1 MASTFFGLGIAA
13 SGLNAFQAK
22 INTTGNNVSN
32 LETEGYSRQQVN
44 VSSAVS
50 LRAYT
55 PYGAI
60 STGVSTDSVS
70 RMRDQYYNVKYWEN
84 QSNYG
89 QANIKEY
96 YMKQIEDYYT
106 DSPSNPGFSTLYAKM
121 FNALDTVKGNAG
133 DDTKRK
139 QFISDAKQFCDYFNQ
154 NAQNLKTLQTDVNDQ
169 VKDTVDQIN
178 AIAKKISV
186 LNKQINLIETE
197 AGHPNANELRDQREL
212 LVDQLSELV
221 TVDTQEVKVKDTRTS
236 NLAKLDHNV
245 EEIYTGATTYTVK
258 IGGQILVDNYD
269 YNPLQVKTR
278 EKKYNQSDVD
288 GLYDVTWASNGRYN
302 GQSLNV
308 FGTNQGGK
316 LRGLLEIR
324 DGNDQENLTGIA
336 ELVKPK
342 VAGAGGVTETNAD
355 GTTTTFTEGQYV
367 YRDGALVEDPNGA
380 DSSSYIK
387 ITSPSLTDT
396 DRMNMPEEGAI
407 YVNNHRY
414 EYSSFTAQT
423 DESGKIV
430 SYTFEL
436 TKPISAKEIGHV
448 AGQKATLGQSVDF
461 KGVPYYQN
469 EMNAFLRT
477 FSRAFN
483 TIQKSG
489 QDANGDAGRSFF
501 VADNTSQ
508 SSSDP
513 EYDFTGSD
521 SVVDNDYYVY
531 ERDAQ
536 GQIVYEKNDDGSDK
550 LDVNGKRIPT
560 YKLDSSGNKI
570 LNTQRD
576 SVHANAT
583 TVDDKGNVTAYY
595 GGVITGTKDSYYKMT
610 ASSIQIADAIN
621 RSPNLFSTTIN
632 KSYNENKNLGYD
644 SYDIMQQMIDL
655 QDKTTL
661 YKDGTGDKFLQRI
674 YADVTVDTQECT
686 QFTKNYESIQKS
698 IDTQRQSV
706 SGVDKDEEAMN
717 LVKFQN
723 AYNLSCKVISTLSEM
738 YDQLILRTG
747 V

>member
-50 LRAYT
+50 LRSYT

-60 STGVSTDSVS
+60 STGVSTDSVT

-89 QANIKEY
+89 QTSIKEY

-106 DSPSNPGFSTLYAKM
+106 DNAANPGFSTIYAKM
-121 FNALDTVKGNAG
+121 FNALDSVKGNAG
-133 DDTKRK
+133 DDTKRS
-139 QFISDAKQFCDYFNQ
+139 QFISDAKQLCDYFNQ
-154 NAQNLKTLQTDVNDQ
+154 NSQNLKTLQTDANDQ
-169 VKDTVDQIN
+169 IKNAVDQIN

-221 TVDTQEVKVKDTRTS
+221 TVDTQEVKVRDTRTS
-236 NLAKLDHNV
+236 TLAKLDHNV

-269 YNPLQVKTR
+269 YNPLQVTSR
-278 EKKYNQSDVD
+278 DKKYNQSDVD

-336 ELVKPK
+336 ELIKPK
-342 VAGAGGVTETNAD
+342 VAGANGEDVVNSD
-355 GTTTTFTEGQYV
+355 GTTKHYNAGEYV
-367 YRDGALVEDPNGA
+367 YKDGAIVEDDKGNESA
-380 DSSSYIK
+380 SFIK
-387 ITSPSLTDT
+387 VSEGINITNA

-407 YVNNHRY
+407 YVNNQKY
-414 EYSSFTAQT
+414 EYSAFTAQT
-423 DESGKIV
+423 DQNGNIV

-448 AGQKATLGQSVDF
+448 AGKQATVGQTVDF

-477 FSRAFN
+477 FAKEFN
-483 TIQKSG
+483 KIQKSG

-501 VADNTSQ
+501 TATNQSQNSTST
-508 SSSDP
+508 

-521 SVVDNDYYVY
+521 SVVDNVY
-531 ERDAQ
+531 
-536 GQIVYEKNDDGSDK
+536 YEKGTTVND
-550 LDVNGKRIPT
+550 KRETI
-560 YKLDSSGNKI
+560 
-570 LNTQRD
+570 
-576 SVHANAT
+576 HAT
-583 TVDDKGNVTAYY
+583 TKTVDNNGNVTYY
-595 GGVITGTKDSYYKMT
+595 GGVITGTADSYYKLT
-610 ASSIQIADAIN
+610 ASSIKVADAIN

-632 KSYNENKNLGYD
+632 KDYNNNKNLGYD
-644 SYDIMQQMIDL
+644 SYDIMQQMLDL

-738 YDQLILRTG
+738 YDQLILKTG

>member
-50 LRAYT
+50 LRSYT

-60 STGVSTDSVS
+60 STGVSTDSVT

-89 QANIKEY
+89 QTSIKEY

-106 DSPSNPGFSTLYAKM
+106 DNAANPGFSTLYAKM
-121 FNALDTVKGNAG
+121 FNALDSVKGNAG
-133 DDTKRK
+133 DDTKRS
-139 QFISDAKQFCDYFNQ
+139 QFISDAKQLCDYFNQ
-154 NAQNLKTLQTDVNDQ
+154 NSQNLKTLQTDANDQ
-169 VKDTVDQIN
+169 IKNAVDQIN

-221 TVDTQEVKVKDTRTS
+221 TVDTQEVKVRDTRTS
-236 NLAKLDHNV
+236 TLAKLDHNV

-269 YNPLQVKTR
+269 YNPLQVTSR
-278 EKKYNQSDVD
+278 DKKYNQSDVD

-308 FGTNQGGK
+308 FGTDQGGK

-336 ELVKPK
+336 ELIKPQIAANDMTITNSDGSTTQIKKGEYVRKDGAIVEDDSGNESASFIK
-342 VAGAGGVTETNAD
+342 VSEGINITNA
-355 GTTTTFTEGQYV
+355 
-367 YRDGALVEDPNGA
+367 
-380 DSSSYIK
+380 
-387 ITSPSLTDT
+387 

-407 YVNNHRY
+407 YVNNHKY

-423 DESGKIV
+423 DENGKIV

-448 AGQKATLGQSVDF
+448 AGKQATVGQTVDF

-477 FSRAFN
+477 FAKEFN
-483 TIQKSG
+483 KIQKSG

-501 VADNTSQ
+501 TATNQSQNSTST
-508 SSSDP
+508 

-521 SVVDNDYYVY
+521 SVVDNDYY
-531 ERDAQ
+531 
-536 GQIVYEKNDDGSDK
+536 EKG
-550 LDVNGKRIPT
+550 T
-560 YKLDSSGNKI
+560 
-570 LNTQRD
+570 
-576 SVHANAT
+576 T
-583 TVDDKGNVTAYY
+583 TVNDKRETIHASKANKDANGNVTSYD
-595 GGVITGTKDSYYKMT
+595 GGVITGTADSYYKLT
-610 ASSIQIADAIN
+610 ASSIKVADAIN
-621 RSPNLFSTTIN
+621 RSPNLFSSTIN

-644 SYDIMQQMIDL
+644 SYDIMQQMLDL

>member
-50 LRAYT
+50 LRSYT

-60 STGVSTDSVS
+60 STGVSTDSVT

-89 QANIKEY
+89 QTSIKEY

-106 DSPSNPGFSTLYAKM
+106 DNAANPGFSTIYAKM
-121 FNALDTVKGNAG
+121 FNALDSVKGNAG
-133 DDTKRK
+133 DDTKRS
-139 QFISDAKQFCDYFNQ
+139 QFISDAKQLCDYFNQ
-154 NAQNLKTLQTDVNDQ
+154 NSQNLKTLQTDANDQ
-169 VKDTVDQIN
+169 IKNAVDQIN

-221 TVDTQEVKVKDTRTS
+221 TVDTQEVKVRDTRTS
-236 NLAKLDHNV
+236 TLAKLDHNV

-269 YNPLQVKTR
+269 YNPLQVTSR
-278 EKKYNQSDVD
+278 DKKYNQSDVD

-336 ELVKPK
+336 ELIKPQIAATDMPITNSDGSTTLIKKGEYVRKDGAIVEADNAAESSSFIK
-342 VAGAGGVTETNAD
+342 VSEGINITNA
-355 GTTTTFTEGQYV
+355 
-367 YRDGALVEDPNGA
+367 
-380 DSSSYIK
+380 
-387 ITSPSLTDT
+387 

-407 YVNNHRY
+407 YVNNHKY

-423 DESGKIV
+423 DENGNIV

-448 AGQKATLGQSVDF
+448 AGKQATVGQTVDF

-477 FSRAFN
+477 FAKEFN
-483 TIQKSG
+483 KIQKSG

-501 VADNTSQ
+501 TATNQSQNSTST
-508 SSSDP
+508 
-513 EYDFTGSD
+513 EYDFTGRD
-521 SVVDNDYYVY
+521 SVVDNYY
-531 ERDAQ
+531 
-536 GQIVYEKNDDGSDK
+536 YEKD
-550 LDVNGKRIPT
+550 T
-560 YKLDSSGNKI
+560 
-570 LNTQRD
+570 
-576 SVHANAT
+576 T
-583 TVDDKGNVTAYY
+583 TVNDKRETIHASKANTDANGNVISYD
-595 GGVITGTKDSYYKMT
+595 GGVITGTADSYYKLT
-610 ASSIQIADAIN
+610 ASSIKVADAIN

-632 KSYNENKNLGYD
+632 KDYNKNKNLGYD
-644 SYDIMQQMIDL
+644 SYDIMQQMLDL

-686 QFTKNYESIQKS
+686 QFAKNYESIQKS

>member
-50 LRAYT
+50 LRSYT

-60 STGVSTDSVS
+60 STGVSTDSVT

-89 QANIKEY
+89 QTSIKEY

-106 DSPSNPGFSTLYAKM
+106 DNAANPGFSTLYAKM
-121 FNALDTVKGNAG
+121 FNALDSVKGNAG
-133 DDTKRK
+133 DDTKRS
-139 QFISDAKQFCDYFNQ
+139 QFISDAKQLCDYFNQ
-154 NAQNLKTLQTDVNDQ
+154 NSQNLKTLQTDANDQ
-169 VKDTVDQIN
+169 IKNAVDQIN

-221 TVDTQEVKVKDTRTS
+221 TVDTQEVKVRDTRTS
-236 NLAKLDHNV
+236 TLAKLDHNV

-269 YNPLQVKTR
+269 YNPLQVTSR
-278 EKKYNQSDVD
+278 DKKYNQSDVD

-336 ELVKPK
+336 ELIKPQIAATDMPITNSDGSTTLIKKGEYVRKDGAIVEADNAAESSSFIK
-342 VAGAGGVTETNAD
+342 VSEGINITNA
-355 GTTTTFTEGQYV
+355 
-367 YRDGALVEDPNGA
+367 
-380 DSSSYIK
+380 
-387 ITSPSLTDT
+387 

-407 YVNNHRY
+407 YVNNHKY

-423 DESGKIV
+423 DENGNIV

-448 AGQKATLGQSVDF
+448 AGKQATVGQTVDF

-477 FSRAFN
+477 FAKEFN
-483 TIQKSG
+483 KIQKSG

-501 VADNTSQ
+501 TATNQSQNSTST
-508 SSSDP
+508 
-513 EYDFTGSD
+513 EYDFTGRD
-521 SVVDNDYYVY
+521 SVVDNYY
-531 ERDAQ
+531 
-536 GQIVYEKNDDGSDK
+536 YEKD
-550 LDVNGKRIPT
+550 T
-560 YKLDSSGNKI
+560 
-570 LNTQRD
+570 
-576 SVHANAT
+576 T
-583 TVDDKGNVTAYY
+583 TVNDKRETIHASKANTDANGNVISYD
-595 GGVITGTKDSYYKMT
+595 GGVITGTADSYYKLT
-610 ASSIQIADAIN
+610 ASSIKVADAIN

-632 KSYNENKNLGYD
+632 KDYNKNKNLGYD
-644 SYDIMQQMIDL
+644 SYDIMQQMLDL

-717 LVKFQN
+717 LVKFQY

>member
-50 LRAYT
+50 LRSYT

-60 STGVSTDSVS
+60 STGVSTDSVT

-89 QANIKEY
+89 QTSIKEY

-106 DSPSNPGFSTLYAKM
+106 DNAANPGFSTLYAKM
-121 FNALDTVKGNAG
+121 FNALDSVKGNAG
-133 DDTKRK
+133 DDTKRS
-139 QFISDAKQFCDYFNQ
+139 QFISDAKQLCDYFNQ
-154 NAQNLKTLQTDVNDQ
+154 NSQNLKTLQTDANDQ
-169 VKDTVDQIN
+169 IKNAVDQIN

-221 TVDTQEVKVKDTRTS
+221 TVDTQEVKVRDTRTS
-236 NLAKLDHNV
+236 TLAKLDHNV

-269 YNPLQVKTR
+269 YNPLQVTSR
-278 EKKYNQSDVD
+278 DKKYNQSDVD

-336 ELVKPK
+336 ELIKPQLYVQGDATNNGKTDAKGNLYTTDASLVGQIVKK
-342 VAGAGGVTETNAD
+342 DGAVVENQQGNESASFIKISEGINITNA
-355 GTTTTFTEGQYV
+355 
-367 YRDGALVEDPNGA
+367 
-380 DSSSYIK
+380 
-387 ITSPSLTDT
+387 

-407 YVNNHRY
+407 YVNNHKY

-423 DESGKIV
+423 DENGKIV

-448 AGQKATLGQSVDF
+448 AGKQATVGQTVDF

-477 FSRAFN
+477 FAKEFN
-483 TIQKSG
+483 KIQKSG

-501 VADNTSQ
+501 TATNQSQNSTST
-508 SSSDP
+508 

-521 SVVDNDYYVY
+521 SVVDNDYY
-531 ERDAQ
+531 
-536 GQIVYEKNDDGSDK
+536 EKGTTTVND
-550 LDVNGKRIPT
+550 KRETI
-560 YKLDSSGNKI
+560 
-570 LNTQRD
+570 
-576 SVHANAT
+576 HANAK
-583 TVDDKGNVTAYY
+583 TVDNNGNVTYY
-595 GGVITGTKDSYYKMT
+595 GGVITGTADSYYKLT
-610 ASSIQIADAIN
+610 ASSIKVADAIN

-632 KSYNENKNLGYD
+632 KDYNKNKNLGYD
-644 SYDIMQQMIDL
+644 AYDIMQQMLDL

>member
-50 LRAYT
+50 LRSYT

-60 STGVSTDSVS
+60 STGVSTDSVT

-89 QANIKEY
+89 QTSIKEY

-106 DSPSNPGFSTLYAKM
+106 DNAANPGFSTLYAKM
-121 FNALDTVKGNAG
+121 FNALDSVKGNAG
-133 DDTKRK
+133 DDTKRS
-139 QFISDAKQFCDYFNQ
+139 QFISDAKQLCDYFNQ
-154 NAQNLKTLQTDVNDQ
+154 NSQNLKTLQTDANDQ
-169 VKDTVDQIN
+169 IKNAVDQIN

-221 TVDTQEVKVKDTRTS
+221 TVDTQEVKVRDTRTS
-236 NLAKLDHNV
+236 TLAKLDHNV

-269 YNPLQVKTR
+269 YNPLQVTSR
-278 EKKYNQSDVD
+278 DKKYNQSDVD

-336 ELVKPK
+336 ELIKPQIADKDMTITNSDGSTTQIKKGEYVRKDGAIVEDDKAAESSSFIK
-342 VAGAGGVTETNAD
+342 VSEGINITNA
-355 GTTTTFTEGQYV
+355 
-367 YRDGALVEDPNGA
+367 
-380 DSSSYIK
+380 
-387 ITSPSLTDT
+387 

-407 YVNNHRY
+407 YVNNHKY

-423 DESGKIV
+423 DENGNIV

-448 AGQKATLGQSVDF
+448 AGKQATVGQTVDF

-477 FSRAFN
+477 FAKEFN
-483 TIQKSG
+483 KIQKSG

-501 VADNTSQ
+501 TATNQSQNSTST
-508 SSSDP
+508 

-521 SVVDNDYYVY
+521 SVVDNYY
-531 ERDAQ
+531 
-536 GQIVYEKNDDGSDK
+536 YEKD
-550 LDVNGKRIPT
+550 T
-560 YKLDSSGNKI
+560 
-570 LNTQRD
+570 
-576 SVHANAT
+576 T
-583 TVDDKGNVTAYY
+583 TVNDKRETIHASKANTDANGNVISYD
-595 GGVITGTKDSYYKMT
+595 GGVITGTADSYYKLT
-610 ASSIQIADAIN
+610 ASSIKVADAIN

-632 KSYNENKNLGYD
+632 KKYNNNKNLGYD
-644 SYDIMQQMIDL
+644 SYDIMQQMLDL

-738 YDQLILRTG
+738 YDQLILKTG

>member
-50 LRAYT
+50 LRSYT

-60 STGVSTDSVS
+60 STGVSTDSVT

-89 QANIKEY
+89 QTSIKEY

-106 DSPSNPGFSTLYAKM
+106 DNAANPGFSTIYAKM
-121 FNALDTVKGNAG
+121 FNALDSVKGNAG
-133 DDTKRK
+133 DDTKRS
-139 QFISDAKQFCDYFNQ
+139 QFISDAKQLCDYFNQ
-154 NAQNLKTLQTDVNDQ
+154 NSQNLKTLQTDANDQ
-169 VKDTVDQIN
+169 IKNAVDQIN

-221 TVDTQEVKVKDTRTS
+221 TVDTQEVKVRDTRTS
-236 NLAKLDHNV
+236 TLAKLDHNV

-269 YNPLQVKTR
+269 YNPLQVTSR
-278 EKKYNQSDVD
+278 DKKYNQSDVD

-336 ELVKPK
+336 ELIKPQIAANGEYVRKDGAIVEADNAAESSSFIK
-342 VAGAGGVTETNAD
+342 VSEGINITNA
-355 GTTTTFTEGQYV
+355 
-367 YRDGALVEDPNGA
+367 
-380 DSSSYIK
+380 
-387 ITSPSLTDT
+387 

-407 YVNNHRY
+407 YVNNHKY

-423 DESGKIV
+423 DENGNIV

-448 AGQKATLGQSVDF
+448 AGKQATVGQTVDF

-477 FSRAFN
+477 FAKEFN
-483 TIQKSG
+483 KIQKSG

-501 VADNTSQ
+501 TATNQSQNSTST
-508 SSSDP
+508 
-513 EYDFTGSD
+513 EYDFTGRD
-521 SVVDNDYYVY
+521 SVVDNDYYEVEY
-531 ERDAQ
+531 ETNVDGKVIIDANGNPIVKKNTGEKAVNTKRDT
-536 GQIVYEKNDDGSDK
+536 I
-550 LDVNGKRIPT
+550 
-560 YKLDSSGNKI
+560 
-570 LNTQRD
+570 
-576 SVHANAT
+576 HAKT
-583 TVDDKGNVTAYY
+583 KTVDNNGNVTYY
-595 GGVITGTKDSYYKMT
+595 GGVITGTADSYYKLT
-610 ASSIQIADAIN
+610 ASSIKVADAIN
-621 RSPNLFSTTIN
+621 RSPNLFSSTIN

-644 SYDIMQQMIDL
+644 SYDIMQQMLDL

>member
-50 LRAYT
+50 LRSYT

-60 STGVSTDSVS
+60 STGVSTDSVT

-89 QANIKEY
+89 QTSIKEY

-106 DSPSNPGFSTLYAKM
+106 DNAANPGFSTLYAKM
-121 FNALDTVKGNAG
+121 FNALDSVKGNAG
-133 DDTKRK
+133 DDTKRS
-139 QFISDAKQFCDYFNQ
+139 QFISDAKQLCDYFNQ
-154 NAQNLKTLQTDVNDQ
+154 NSQNLKTLQTDANDQ
-169 VKDTVDQIN
+169 IKNAVDQIN

-221 TVDTQEVKVKDTRTS
+221 TVDTQEVKVRDTRTS

-269 YNPLQVKTR
+269 YNPLQVTSR
-278 EKKYNQSDVD
+278 DKKYNQSDVD

-336 ELVKPK
+336 ELIKPK
-342 VAGAGGVTETNAD
+342 IAADDMTITNSDGSTTQIKKGEYVRKDGAIVENDNGAESSSFIKVSEGINITNA
-355 GTTTTFTEGQYV
+355 
-367 YRDGALVEDPNGA
+367 
-380 DSSSYIK
+380 
-387 ITSPSLTDT
+387 

-407 YVNNHRY
+407 YVNNHKY

-423 DESGKIV
+423 DENGKIV

-448 AGQKATLGQSVDF
+448 AGKQATVGQTVDF

-477 FSRAFN
+477 FAKEFN
-483 TIQKSG
+483 KIQKSG

-501 VADNTSQ
+501 TATNQSQNSTST
-508 SSSDP
+508 

-521 SVVDNDYYVY
+521 SVVDNDYY
-531 ERDAQ
+531 
-536 GQIVYEKNDDGSDK
+536 EKGTTTVND
-550 LDVNGKRIPT
+550 KRETI
-560 YKLDSSGNKI
+560 
-570 LNTQRD
+570 
-576 SVHANAT
+576 HANAK
-583 TVDDKGNVTAYY
+583 TVDNNGNVTYY
-595 GGVITGTKDSYYKMT
+595 GGVITGTADSYYKLT
-610 ASSIQIADAIN
+610 ASSIKVADAIN

-632 KSYNENKNLGYD
+632 KDYNKNKNLGYD
-644 SYDIMQQMIDL
+644 SYDIMQQMLDL

>member
-50 LRAYT
+50 LRSYT

-60 STGVSTDSVS
+60 STGVSTDSVT

-89 QANIKEY
+89 QTSIKEY

-106 DSPSNPGFSTLYAKM
+106 DNAANPGFSTIYAKM
-121 FNALDTVKGNAG
+121 FNALDSVKGNAG
-133 DDTKRK
+133 DDTKRS
-139 QFISDAKQFCDYFNQ
+139 QFISDAKQLCDYFNQ
-154 NAQNLKTLQTDVNDQ
+154 NSQNLKTLQTDANDQ
-169 VKDTVDQIN
+169 IKNAVDQIN

-221 TVDTQEVKVKDTRTS
+221 TVDTQEVKVRDTRTS
-236 NLAKLDHNV
+236 TLAKLDHNV

-269 YNPLQVKTR
+269 YNPLQVTSR
-278 EKKYNQSDVD
+278 DKKYNQSDVD

-324 DGNDQENLTGIA
+324 DGNDQEDLTGIA
-336 ELVKPK
+336 ELIKPK
-342 VAGAGGVTETNAD
+342 VAGANGEDVVNSD
-355 GTTTTFTEGQYV
+355 GTTKHYNAGEYV
-367 YRDGALVEDPNGA
+367 YKDGAIVEADNGNESA
-380 DSSSYIK
+380 SFIK
-387 ITSPSLTDT
+387 VSEGINITNA

-407 YVNNHRY
+407 YVNNHKY

-423 DESGKIV
+423 DENGNIV

-448 AGQKATLGQSVDF
+448 AGKQATVGQTVDF

-477 FSRAFN
+477 FAKEFN
-483 TIQKSG
+483 KIQKSG

-501 VADNTSQ
+501 TATNQSQNSTST
-508 SSSDP
+508 

-521 SVVDNDYYVY
+521 SVVDNYY
-531 ERDAQ
+531 
-536 GQIVYEKNDDGSDK
+536 YEKD
-550 LDVNGKRIPT
+550 T
-560 YKLDSSGNKI
+560 
-570 LNTQRD
+570 
-576 SVHANAT
+576 T
-583 TVDDKGNVTAYY
+583 TVNDKRETIHASKANTDANGNVISYD
-595 GGVITGTKDSYYKMT
+595 GGVITGTADSYYKLT
-610 ASSIQIADAIN
+610 ASSIKVADAIN

-632 KSYNENKNLGYD
+632 KKYNNNKNLGYD
-644 SYDIMQQMIDL
+644 SYDIMQQMLDL

>member
-50 LRAYT
+50 LRSYT

-60 STGVSTDSVS
+60 STGVSTDSVT

-89 QANIKEY
+89 QTSIKEY

-106 DSPSNPGFSTLYAKM
+106 DNAANPGFSTIYAKM
-121 FNALDTVKGNAG
+121 FNALDSVKGNAG
-133 DDTKRK
+133 DDTKRS
-139 QFISDAKQFCDYFNQ
+139 QFISDAKQLCDYFNQ
-154 NAQNLKTLQTDVNDQ
+154 NSQNLKTLQTDANDQ
-169 VKDTVDQIN
+169 IKNAVDQIN

-221 TVDTQEVKVKDTRTS
+221 TVDTQEVKVRDTRTS
-236 NLAKLDHNV
+236 TLAKLDHNV

-269 YNPLQVKTR
+269 YNPLQVTSR
-278 EKKYNQSDVD
+278 DKKYNQSDVD

-336 ELVKPK
+336 ELIKPK
-342 VAGAGGVTETNAD
+342 IADNGEYVRKDGAIVEDDKAAESSSFIKVSEGINITNA
-355 GTTTTFTEGQYV
+355 
-367 YRDGALVEDPNGA
+367 
-380 DSSSYIK
+380 
-387 ITSPSLTDT
+387 

-407 YVNNHRY
+407 YVNNHKY

-423 DESGKIV
+423 DENGNIV

-448 AGQKATLGQSVDF
+448 AGKQATVGQTVDF

-477 FSRAFN
+477 FAKEFN
-483 TIQKSG
+483 KIQKSG

-501 VADNTSQ
+501 TATNQSQNSTST
-508 SSSDP
+508 
-513 EYDFTGSD
+513 EYDFTGRD
-521 SVVDNDYYVY
+521 SVVDNDYYEVEY
-531 ERDAQ
+531 ETNVDGKVIIDANGNPIVKKNTGEKAVNTKRDT
-536 GQIVYEKNDDGSDK
+536 I
-550 LDVNGKRIPT
+550 
-560 YKLDSSGNKI
+560 
-570 LNTQRD
+570 
-576 SVHANAT
+576 HAKT
-583 TVDDKGNVTAYY
+583 KTVDNNGNVTYY
-595 GGVITGTKDSYYKMT
+595 GGVITGTADSYYKLT
-610 ASSIQIADAIN
+610 ASSIKVADAIN
-621 RSPNLFSTTIN
+621 RSPNLFSSTIN

-644 SYDIMQQMIDL
+644 SYDIMQQMLDL

>member
-50 LRAYT
+50 LRSYT

-60 STGVSTDSVS
+60 STGVSTDSVT

-89 QANIKEY
+89 QTSIKEY

-106 DSPSNPGFSTLYAKM
+106 DNAANPGFSTLYAKM
-121 FNALDTVKGNAG
+121 FNALDSVKGNAG
-133 DDTKRK
+133 DDTKRS
-139 QFISDAKQFCDYFNQ
+139 QFISDAKQLCDYFNQ
-154 NAQNLKTLQTDVNDQ
+154 NSQNLKTLQTDANDQ
-169 VKDTVDQIN
+169 IKNAVDQIN

-221 TVDTQEVKVKDTRTS
+221 TVDTQEVKVRDTRTS
-236 NLAKLDHNV
+236 TLAKLDHNV

-269 YNPLQVKTR
+269 YNPLQVTSR
-278 EKKYNQSDVD
+278 DKKYNQSDVD

-336 ELVKPK
+336 ELIKPR
-342 VAGAGGVTETNAD
+342 VAGANGEDVVNSDGTKKHYNAGEYVYKDGAIVEDDSGNESASFIKVSEGINITNA
-355 GTTTTFTEGQYV
+355 
-367 YRDGALVEDPNGA
+367 
-380 DSSSYIK
+380 
-387 ITSPSLTDT
+387 

-407 YVNNHRY
+407 YVNNHKY

-423 DESGKIV
+423 DENGKIV

-448 AGQKATLGQSVDF
+448 AGKQATVGQTVDF

-477 FSRAFN
+477 FAKEFN
-483 TIQKSG
+483 KIQKSG

-501 VADNTSQ
+501 TATNQSQNSTST
-508 SSSDP
+508 

-521 SVVDNDYYVY
+521 SVVDNDYYEVEY
-531 ERDAQ
+531 ETDADGKVSIDANGNPIVKNNTGEKAVNTKRDT
-536 GQIVYEKNDDGSDK
+536 I
-550 LDVNGKRIPT
+550 
-560 YKLDSSGNKI
+560 
-570 LNTQRD
+570 
-576 SVHANAT
+576 HAKT
-583 TVDDKGNVTAYY
+583 KTVDNNGNVTYY
-595 GGVITGTKDSYYKMT
+595 GGVITGTADSYYKLT
-610 ASSIQIADAIN
+610 ASSIKVADAIN
-621 RSPNLFSTTIN
+621 RSPNLFSSTIN

-644 SYDIMQQMIDL
+644 SYDIMQQMLDL

>member
-50 LRAYT
+50 LRSYT

-60 STGVSTDSVS
+60 STGVSTDSVT

-89 QANIKEY
+89 QTSIKEY

-106 DSPSNPGFSTLYAKM
+106 DNAANPGFSTIYAKM
-121 FNALDTVKGNAG
+121 FNALDSVKGNAG
-133 DDTKRK
+133 DDTKRS
-139 QFISDAKQFCDYFNQ
+139 QFISDAKQLCDYFNQ
-154 NAQNLKTLQTDVNDQ
+154 NSQNLKTLQTDANDQ
-169 VKDTVDQIN
+169 IKNAVDQIN

-221 TVDTQEVKVKDTRTS
+221 TVDTQEVKVRDTRTS
-236 NLAKLDHNV
+236 TLAKLDHNV

-269 YNPLQVKTR
+269 YNPLQVTSR
-278 EKKYNQSDVD
+278 DKKYNQSDVD

-336 ELVKPK
+336 ELIKPK
-342 VAGAGGVTETNAD
+342 VAGANGEDVVNSD
-355 GTTTTFTEGQYV
+355 GTTKHYNAGEYV
-367 YRDGALVEDPNGA
+367 YKDGAIVEDDTGNESA
-380 DSSSYIK
+380 SFIK
-387 ITSPSLTDT
+387 VSEGINITNA

-407 YVNNHRY
+407 YVNNHKY

-423 DESGKIV
+423 DENGNIV

-448 AGQKATLGQSVDF
+448 AGKQATVGQTVDF

-477 FSRAFN
+477 FAKEFN
-483 TIQKSG
+483 KIQKSG

-501 VADNTSQ
+501 TATNQSQNSTST
-508 SSSDP
+508 

-521 SVVDNDYYVY
+521 SVVDNYY
-531 ERDAQ
+531 
-536 GQIVYEKNDDGSDK
+536 YEKD
-550 LDVNGKRIPT
+550 T
-560 YKLDSSGNKI
+560 
-570 LNTQRD
+570 
-576 SVHANAT
+576 T
-583 TVDDKGNVTAYY
+583 TVNDKRETIHAKTKTVDNNGNVTYD
-595 GGVITGTKDSYYKMT
+595 GGVITGTADSYYKLT
-610 ASSIQIADAIN
+610 ASSIKVADAIN

-632 KSYNENKNLGYD
+632 KKYNNNKNLGYD
-644 SYDIMQQMIDL
+644 SYDIMQQMLDL

>member
-50 LRAYT
+50 LRSYT

-60 STGVSTDSVS
+60 STGVSTDSVT

-89 QANIKEY
+89 QTSIKEY

-106 DSPSNPGFSTLYAKM
+106 DNAANPGFSTIYAKM
-121 FNALDTVKGNAG
+121 FNALDSVKGNAG
-133 DDTKRK
+133 DDTKRS
-139 QFISDAKQFCDYFNQ
+139 QFISDAKQLCDYFNQ
-154 NAQNLKTLQTDVNDQ
+154 NSQNLKTLQTDANDQ
-169 VKDTVDQIN
+169 IKNAVDQIN

-221 TVDTQEVKVKDTRTS
+221 TVDTQEVKVRDTRTS
-236 NLAKLDHNV
+236 TLAKLDHNV

-269 YNPLQVKTR
+269 YNPLQVTSR
-278 EKKYNQSDVD
+278 DKKYNQSDVD

-336 ELVKPK
+336 ELIKPK
-342 VAGAGGVTETNAD
+342 VAGANGEDVVNSD
-355 GTTTTFTEGQYV
+355 GTTKHYNAGEYV
-367 YRDGALVEDPNGA
+367 YKDGAIVEADNGNESA
-380 DSSSYIK
+380 SFIK
-387 ITSPSLTDT
+387 VSEGINITNA

-407 YVNNHRY
+407 YVNNHKY

-423 DESGKIV
+423 DENGNIV

-448 AGQKATLGQSVDF
+448 AGKQATVGQTVDF

-477 FSRAFN
+477 FAKEFN
-483 TIQKSG
+483 KIQKSG

-501 VADNTSQ
+501 TATNQSQNSTST
-508 SSSDP
+508 

-521 SVVDNDYYVY
+521 SVVDNYY
-531 ERDAQ
+531 
-536 GQIVYEKNDDGSDK
+536 YEKD
-550 LDVNGKRIPT
+550 T
-560 YKLDSSGNKI
+560 
-570 LNTQRD
+570 
-576 SVHANAT
+576 T
-583 TVDDKGNVTAYY
+583 TVNDKRETIHASKANTDANGNVISYD
-595 GGVITGTKDSYYKMT
+595 GGVITGTADSYYKLT
-610 ASSIQIADAIN
+610 ASSIKVADAIN

-632 KSYNENKNLGYD
+632 KKYNNNKNLGYD
-644 SYDIMQQMIDL
+644 SYDIMQQMLDL

>member
-50 LRAYT
+50 LRSYT

-60 STGVSTDSVS
+60 STGVSTDSVT

-89 QANIKEY
+89 QTSIKEY

-106 DSPSNPGFSTLYAKM
+106 DNAANPGFSTIYAKM
-121 FNALDTVKGNAG
+121 FNALDSVKGNAG
-133 DDTKRK
+133 DDTKRS
-139 QFISDAKQFCDYFNQ
+139 QFISDAKQLCDYFNQ
-154 NAQNLKTLQTDVNDQ
+154 NSQNLKTLQTDANDQ
-169 VKDTVDQIN
+169 IKNAVDQIN

-221 TVDTQEVKVKDTRTS
+221 TVDTQEVKVRDTRTS
-236 NLAKLDHNV
+236 TLAKLDHNV

-269 YNPLQVKTR
+269 YNPLQVTSR
-278 EKKYNQSDVD
+278 DKKYNQSDVD

-336 ELVKPK
+336 ELIKPQLYVQGDATNNGKTDAKGNLYTTDASLVGQIVKKDGAVVENQQGNESASFIK
-342 VAGAGGVTETNAD
+342 VSEGINITNA
-355 GTTTTFTEGQYV
+355 
-367 YRDGALVEDPNGA
+367 
-380 DSSSYIK
+380 
-387 ITSPSLTDT
+387 

-407 YVNNHRY
+407 YVNNHKY

-423 DESGKIV
+423 DENGNIV

-448 AGQKATLGQSVDF
+448 AGKQATVGQTVDF

-477 FSRAFN
+477 FAKEFN
-483 TIQKSG
+483 KIQKSG

-501 VADNTSQ
+501 TATNQSQNSTST
-508 SSSDP
+508 

-521 SVVDNDYYVY
+521 SVVDNDYY
-531 ERDAQ
+531 
-536 GQIVYEKNDDGSDK
+536 EKG
-550 LDVNGKRIPT
+550 T
-560 YKLDSSGNKI
+560 
-570 LNTQRD
+570 
-576 SVHANAT
+576 T
-583 TVDDKGNVTAYY
+583 TVNDKRETIHASKANTDANGNVTSYD
-595 GGVITGTKDSYYKMT
+595 GGVITGTADSYYKLT
-610 ASSIQIADAIN
+610 ASSIKVADAIN
-621 RSPNLFSTTIN
+621 RSPNLFSSTIN

-644 SYDIMQQMIDL
+644 SYDIMQQMLDL

>member
-50 LRAYT
+50 LRSYT

-60 STGVSTDSVS
+60 STGVSTDSVT

-89 QANIKEY
+89 QTSIKEY

-106 DSPSNPGFSTLYAKM
+106 DNAANPGFSTIYAKM
-121 FNALDTVKGNAG
+121 FNALDSVKGNAG
-133 DDTKRK
+133 DDTKRS
-139 QFISDAKQFCDYFNQ
+139 QFISDAKQLCDYFNQ
-154 NAQNLKTLQTDVNDQ
+154 NSQNLKTLQTDANDQ
-169 VKDTVDQIN
+169 IKNAVDQIN

-221 TVDTQEVKVKDTRTS
+221 TVDTQEVKVRDTRTS
-236 NLAKLDHNV
+236 TLAKLDHNV

-269 YNPLQVKTR
+269 YNPLQVTSR
-278 EKKYNQSDVD
+278 DKKYNQSDVD

-336 ELVKPK
+336 ELIKPK
-342 VAGAGGVTETNAD
+342 VAGANGEDVVNSD
-355 GTTTTFTEGQYV
+355 GTTKHYNAGEYV
-367 YRDGALVEDPNGA
+367 YKDGAIVED
-380 DSSSYIK
+380 DSGNESASFIK
-387 ITSPSLTDT
+387 VSEGINITNA

-407 YVNNHRY
+407 YVNNHKY

-423 DESGKIV
+423 DENGNIV

-448 AGQKATLGQSVDF
+448 AGKQATVGQTVDF

-477 FSRAFN
+477 FAKEFN
-483 TIQKSG
+483 KIQKSG

-501 VADNTSQ
+501 TATNQSQNSTST
-508 SSSDP
+508 

-521 SVVDNDYYVY
+521 SVVDNDYY
-531 ERDAQ
+531 
-536 GQIVYEKNDDGSDK
+536 EKG
-550 LDVNGKRIPT
+550 T
-560 YKLDSSGNKI
+560 
-570 LNTQRD
+570 
-576 SVHANAT
+576 T
-583 TVDDKGNVTAYY
+583 TVNDKRETIHASKANKDANGNVTSYD
-595 GGVITGTKDSYYKMT
+595 GGVITGTADSYYKLT
-610 ASSIQIADAIN
+610 ASSIKVADAIN
-621 RSPNLFSTTIN
+621 RSPNLFSSTIN

-644 SYDIMQQMIDL
+644 SYDIMQQMLDL

>member
-50 LRAYT
+50 LRSYT

-60 STGVSTDSVS
+60 STGVSTDSVT

-89 QANIKEY
+89 QTSIKEY

-106 DSPSNPGFSTLYAKM
+106 DNAANPGFSTLYAKM
-121 FNALDTVKGNAG
+121 FNALDSVKGNAG
-133 DDTKRK
+133 DDTKRS
-139 QFISDAKQFCDYFNQ
+139 QFISDAKQLCDYFNQ
-154 NAQNLKTLQTDVNDQ
+154 NSQNLKTLQTDANDQ
-169 VKDTVDQIN
+169 IKNAVDQIN

-221 TVDTQEVKVKDTRTS
+221 TVDTQEVKVRDTRTS
-236 NLAKLDHNV
+236 TLAKLDHNV

-269 YNPLQVKTR
+269 YNPLQVTSR
-278 EKKYNQSDVD
+278 DKKYNQSDVD

-336 ELVKPK
+336 ELIKPQLYVQGDATNNGKTDAKGNLYTTDASLVGQIVKKDGAVVENQQGNESASFIK
-342 VAGAGGVTETNAD
+342 VSEGINITNA
-355 GTTTTFTEGQYV
+355 
-367 YRDGALVEDPNGA
+367 
-380 DSSSYIK
+380 
-387 ITSPSLTDT
+387 

-407 YVNNHRY
+407 YVNNHKY

-423 DESGKIV
+423 DENGKIV

-448 AGQKATLGQSVDF
+448 AGKQATVGQTVDF

-477 FSRAFN
+477 FAKEFN
-483 TIQKSG
+483 KIQKSG

-501 VADNTSQ
+501 TATNQSQNSTST
-508 SSSDP
+508 

-521 SVVDNDYYVY
+521 SVVDNDYYEVEY
-531 ERDAQ
+531 ETDADGKVSIDANGNPIVKNNTGEKAVNTKRDT
-536 GQIVYEKNDDGSDK
+536 I
-550 LDVNGKRIPT
+550 
-560 YKLDSSGNKI
+560 
-570 LNTQRD
+570 
-576 SVHANAT
+576 HAKT
-583 TVDDKGNVTAYY
+583 KTVDNNGNVTYY
-595 GGVITGTKDSYYKMT
+595 GGVITGTADSYYKLT
-610 ASSIQIADAIN
+610 ASSIKVADAIN
-621 RSPNLFSTTIN
+621 RSPNLFSSTIN

-644 SYDIMQQMIDL
+644 SYDIMQQMLDL

-717 LVKFQN
+717 LVKFQY

>member
-50 LRAYT
+50 LRSYT

-60 STGVSTDSVS
+60 STGVSTDSVT

-89 QANIKEY
+89 QTSIKEY

-106 DSPSNPGFSTLYAKM
+106 DNAANPGFSTIYAKM
-121 FNALDTVKGNAG
+121 FNALDSVKGNAG
-133 DDTKRK
+133 DDTKRS
-139 QFISDAKQFCDYFNQ
+139 QFISDAKQLCDYFNQ
-154 NAQNLKTLQTDVNDQ
+154 NSQNLKTLQTDANDQ
-169 VKDTVDQIN
+169 IKNAVDQIN

-221 TVDTQEVKVKDTRTS
+221 TVDTQEVKVRDTRTS
-236 NLAKLDHNV
+236 TLAKLDHNV

-269 YNPLQVKTR
+269 YNPLQVTSR
-278 EKKYNQSDVD
+278 DKKYNQSDVD

-336 ELVKPK
+336 ELIKPQLYVQGDATNNGKTDAKGNLYTTDASLVGQIVKKDGAVVENQQGNESASFIK
-342 VAGAGGVTETNAD
+342 VSEGINITNA
-355 GTTTTFTEGQYV
+355 
-367 YRDGALVEDPNGA
+367 
-380 DSSSYIK
+380 
-387 ITSPSLTDT
+387 

-407 YVNNHRY
+407 YVNNHKY

-423 DESGKIV
+423 DENGKIV

-448 AGQKATLGQSVDF
+448 AGKQATVGQTVDF

-477 FSRAFN
+477 FAKEFN
-483 TIQKSG
+483 KIQKSG

-501 VADNTSQ
+501 TATNQSQNSTST
-508 SSSDP
+508 

-521 SVVDNDYYVY
+521 SVVDNYY
-531 ERDAQ
+531 
-536 GQIVYEKNDDGSDK
+536 YEKD
-550 LDVNGKRIPT
+550 T
-560 YKLDSSGNKI
+560 
-570 LNTQRD
+570 
-576 SVHANAT
+576 T
-583 TVDDKGNVTAYY
+583 TVNDKRETIHAKTKTVDNNGNVTYD
-595 GGVITGTKDSYYKMT
+595 GGVITGTADSYYKLT
-610 ASSIQIADAIN
+610 ASSIKVADAIN

-632 KSYNENKNLGYD
+632 KKYNENKNLGYD
-644 SYDIMQQMIDL
+644 SYDIMQQMLDL

-738 YDQLILRTG
+738 YDQLILKTG

>member
-1 MASTFFGLGIAA
+1 
-13 SGLNAFQAK
+13 
-22 INTTGNNVSN
+22 
-32 LETEGYSRQQVN
+32 
-44 VSSAVS
+44 
-50 LRAYT
+50 
-55 PYGAI
+55 
-60 STGVSTDSVS
+60 
-70 RMRDQYYNVKYWEN
+70 
-84 QSNYG
+84 
-89 QANIKEY
+89 
-96 YMKQIEDYYT
+96 MKQIEDYYT
-106 DSPSNPGFSTLYAKM
+106 DNAANPGFSTIYAKM
-121 FNALDTVKGNAG
+121 FNALDSVKGNAG
-133 DDTKRK
+133 DDTKRS
-139 QFISDAKQFCDYFNQ
+139 QFISDAKQLCDYFNQ
-154 NAQNLKTLQTDVNDQ
+154 NSQNLKTLQTDANDQ
-169 VKDTVDQIN
+169 IKNAVDQIN

-221 TVDTQEVKVKDTRTS
+221 TVDTQEVKVRDTRTS
-236 NLAKLDHNV
+236 TLAKLDHNV

-269 YNPLQVKTR
+269 YNPLQVTSR
-278 EKKYNQSDVD
+278 DKKYNQSDVD

-336 ELVKPK
+336 ELIKPQIAATDMPITNSDGSTTLIKKGEYVRKDGAIVEADNAAESSSFIK
-342 VAGAGGVTETNAD
+342 VSEGINITNA
-355 GTTTTFTEGQYV
+355 
-367 YRDGALVEDPNGA
+367 
-380 DSSSYIK
+380 
-387 ITSPSLTDT
+387 

-407 YVNNHRY
+407 YVNNHKY

-423 DESGKIV
+423 DENGNIV

-448 AGQKATLGQSVDF
+448 AGKQATVGQTVDF

-477 FSRAFN
+477 FAKEFN
-483 TIQKSG
+483 KIQKSG

-501 VADNTSQ
+501 TATNQSQNSTST
-508 SSSDP
+508 
-513 EYDFTGSD
+513 EYDFTGRD
-521 SVVDNDYYVY
+521 SVVDNYY
-531 ERDAQ
+531 
-536 GQIVYEKNDDGSDK
+536 YEKD
-550 LDVNGKRIPT
+550 T
-560 YKLDSSGNKI
+560 
-570 LNTQRD
+570 
-576 SVHANAT
+576 T
-583 TVDDKGNVTAYY
+583 TVNDKRETIHASKANTDANGNVISYD
-595 GGVITGTKDSYYKMT
+595 GGVITGTADSYYKLT
-610 ASSIQIADAIN
+610 ASSIKVADAIN

-632 KSYNENKNLGYD
+632 KDYNKNKNLGYD
-644 SYDIMQQMIDL
+644 SYDIMQQMLDL

-686 QFTKNYESIQKS
+686 QFAKNYESIQKS

>member
-60 STGVSTDSVS
+60 STGVSTDSVT

-89 QANIKEY
+89 QTSIKEY

-106 DSPSNPGFSTLYAKM
+106 DNAANPGFSTLYAKM
-121 FNALDTVKGNAG
+121 FNALDSVKGNAG
-133 DDTKRK
+133 DDTKRS
-139 QFISDAKQFCDYFNQ
+139 QFISDAKQLCDYFNQ
-154 NAQNLKTLQTDVNDQ
+154 NSQNLKTLQTDANDQ
-169 VKDTVDQIN
+169 IKNAVDQIN

-221 TVDTQEVKVKDTRTS
+221 TVDTQEVKVRDTRTS
-236 NLAKLDHNV
+236 TLAKLDHNV

-269 YNPLQVKTR
+269 YNPLQVTSR
-278 EKKYNQSDVD
+278 DKKYNQSDVD

-336 ELVKPK
+336 ELIKPK
-342 VAGAGGVTETNAD
+342 VAGANGEDVVNSD
-355 GTTTTFTEGQYV
+355 GTTKHYNAGEYV
-367 YRDGALVEDPNGA
+367 YKDGAIVEADNGNESA
-380 DSSSYIK
+380 SFIK
-387 ITSPSLTDT
+387 VSEGINITNA

-407 YVNNHRY
+407 YVNNHKY

-423 DESGKIV
+423 DENGKIV

-448 AGQKATLGQSVDF
+448 AGKQATVGQTVDF

-477 FSRAFN
+477 FAKEFN
-483 TIQKSG
+483 KIQKSG

-501 VADNTSQ
+501 TATNQSQNSTST
-508 SSSDP
+508 

-521 SVVDNDYYVY
+521 SVVDNDYY
-531 ERDAQ
+531 
-536 GQIVYEKNDDGSDK
+536 EKGTTTVND
-550 LDVNGKRIPT
+550 KRETI
-560 YKLDSSGNKI
+560 
-570 LNTQRD
+570 
-576 SVHANAT
+576 HANAK
-583 TVDDKGNVTAYY
+583 TVDNNGNVTYY
-595 GGVITGTKDSYYKMT
+595 GGVITGTADSYYKLT
-610 ASSIQIADAIN
+610 ASSIKVADAIN
-621 RSPNLFSTTIN
+621 RSPNLFSSTIN

-644 SYDIMQQMIDL
+644 SYDIMQQMLDL

>member
-50 LRAYT
+50 LRSYT

-60 STGVSTDSVS
+60 STGVSTDSVT

-89 QANIKEY
+89 QTSIKEY

-106 DSPSNPGFSTLYAKM
+106 DNAANPGFSTIYAKM
-121 FNALDTVKGNAG
+121 FNALDSVKGNAG
-133 DDTKRK
+133 DDTKRS
-139 QFISDAKQFCDYFNQ
+139 QFISDAKQLCDYFNQ
-154 NAQNLKTLQTDVNDQ
+154 NSQNLKTLQTDANDQ
-169 VKDTVDQIN
+169 IKNAVDQIN

-221 TVDTQEVKVKDTRTS
+221 TVDTQEVKVRDTRTS
-236 NLAKLDHNV
+236 TLAKLDHNV

-269 YNPLQVKTR
+269 YNPLQVTSR
-278 EKKYNQSDVD
+278 DKKYNQSDVD

-336 ELVKPK
+336 ELIKPQIAATDMPITNSDGSTTLIKKGEYVRKDGAIVEADNAAESSSFIK
-342 VAGAGGVTETNAD
+342 VSEGINITNA
-355 GTTTTFTEGQYV
+355 
-367 YRDGALVEDPNGA
+367 
-380 DSSSYIK
+380 
-387 ITSPSLTDT
+387 

-407 YVNNHRY
+407 YVNNHKY

-423 DESGKIV
+423 DENGNIV

-448 AGQKATLGQSVDF
+448 AGKQATVGQTVDF

-477 FSRAFN
+477 FAKEFN
-483 TIQKSG
+483 KIQKSG

-501 VADNTSQ
+501 TATNQSQNSTST
-508 SSSDP
+508 

-521 SVVDNDYYVY
+521 SVVDNVYYK
-531 ERDAQ
+531 
-536 GQIVYEKNDDGSDK
+536 G
-550 LDVNGKRIPT
+550 T
-560 YKLDSSGNKI
+560 
-570 LNTQRD
+570 
-576 SVHANAT
+576 T
-583 TVDDKGNVTAYY
+583 TVNDKRETIHASKANTDANGNVISYD
-595 GGVITGTKDSYYKMT
+595 GGVITGTADSYYKLT
-610 ASSIQIADAIN
+610 ASSIKVADAIN

-632 KSYNENKNLGYD
+632 KKYNNNKNLGYD
-644 SYDIMQQMIDL
+644 SYDIMQQMLDL

>member
-50 LRAYT
+50 LRSYT

-60 STGVSTDSVS
+60 STGVSTDSVT

-89 QANIKEY
+89 QTSIKEY

-106 DSPSNPGFSTLYAKM
+106 DNAANPGFSTIYAKM
-121 FNALDTVKGNAG
+121 FNALDSVKGNAG
-133 DDTKRK
+133 DDTKRS
-139 QFISDAKQFCDYFNQ
+139 QFISDAKQLCDYFNQ
-154 NAQNLKTLQTDVNDQ
+154 NSQNLKTLQTDANDQ
-169 VKDTVDQIN
+169 IKNAVDQIN

-221 TVDTQEVKVKDTRTS
+221 TVDTQEVKVRDTRTS
-236 NLAKLDHNV
+236 TLAKLDHNV

-269 YNPLQVKTR
+269 YNPLQVTSR
-278 EKKYNQSDVD
+278 DKKYNQSDVD

-336 ELVKPK
+336 ELIKPK
-342 VAGAGGVTETNAD
+342 VAGANGEDVVNSD
-355 GTTTTFTEGQYV
+355 GTTKHYNAGEYV
-367 YRDGALVEDPNGA
+367 YKDGAIVEDDKGNESA
-380 DSSSYIK
+380 SFIK
-387 ITSPSLTDT
+387 VSEGINITNA

-407 YVNNHRY
+407 YVNNHKY

-423 DESGKIV
+423 DQNGNIV

-448 AGQKATLGQSVDF
+448 AGKQATVGQTVDF

-477 FSRAFN
+477 FAKEFN
-483 TIQKSG
+483 KIQKSG

-501 VADNTSQ
+501 TATNQSQNSTST
-508 SSSDP
+508 

-521 SVVDNDYYVY
+521 SVVDNVY
-531 ERDAQ
+531 
-536 GQIVYEKNDDGSDK
+536 YEKGTTVND
-550 LDVNGKRIPT
+550 KRETI
-560 YKLDSSGNKI
+560 
-570 LNTQRD
+570 
-576 SVHANAT
+576 HAT
-583 TVDDKGNVTAYY
+583 TKTVDNNGNVTYY
-595 GGVITGTKDSYYKMT
+595 GGVITGTADSYYKLT
-610 ASSIQIADAIN
+610 ASSIKVADAIN

-632 KSYNENKNLGYD
+632 KDYNNNKNLGYD
-644 SYDIMQQMIDL
+644 SYDIMQQMLDL

-738 YDQLILRTG
+738 YDQLILKTG

>member
-50 LRAYT
+50 LRSYT

-60 STGVSTDSVS
+60 STGVSTDSVT

-89 QANIKEY
+89 QTSIKEY

-106 DSPSNPGFSTLYAKM
+106 DNAANPGFSTIYAKM
-121 FNALDTVKGNAG
+121 FNALDSVKGNAG
-133 DDTKRK
+133 DDTKRS
-139 QFISDAKQFCDYFNQ
+139 QFISDAKQLCDYFNQ
-154 NAQNLKTLQTDVNDQ
+154 NSQNLKTLQTDANDQ
-169 VKDTVDQIN
+169 IKNAVDQIN

-221 TVDTQEVKVKDTRTS
+221 TVDTQEVKVRDTRTS
-236 NLAKLDHNV
+236 TLAKLDHNV

-269 YNPLQVKTR
+269 YNPLQVTSR

-336 ELVKPK
+336 ELIKPK
-342 VAGAGGVTETNAD
+342 VAGANGEDVVNSD
-355 GTTTTFTEGQYV
+355 GTTKHYNAGEYV
-367 YRDGALVEDPNGA
+367 YKDGAIVEADNGNESA
-380 DSSSYIK
+380 SFIK
-387 ITSPSLTDT
+387 VSEGINITNA

-407 YVNNHRY
+407 YVNNHKY

-423 DESGKIV
+423 DENGNIV

-448 AGQKATLGQSVDF
+448 AGKQATVGQTVDF

-477 FSRAFN
+477 FAKEFN
-483 TIQKSG
+483 KIQKSG

-501 VADNTSQ
+501 TATNQSQNSTST
-508 SSSDP
+508 

-521 SVVDNDYYVY
+521 SVVDNYY
-531 ERDAQ
+531 
-536 GQIVYEKNDDGSDK
+536 YEKD
-550 LDVNGKRIPT
+550 T
-560 YKLDSSGNKI
+560 
-570 LNTQRD
+570 
-576 SVHANAT
+576 T
-583 TVDDKGNVTAYY
+583 TVNDKRETIHAKAKTVDNNGNVTYY
-595 GGVITGTKDSYYKMT
+595 GGVITGTADSYYKLT
-610 ASSIQIADAIN
+610 ASSIKVADAIN

-632 KSYNENKNLGYD
+632 KKYNENKNLGYD
-644 SYDIMQQMIDL
+644 SYDIMQQMLDL

>member
-1 MASTFFGLGIAA
+1 LGIAA

-50 LRAYT
+50 LRSYT

-60 STGVSTDSVS
+60 STGVSTDSVT

-89 QANIKEY
+89 QTSIKEY

-106 DSPSNPGFSTLYAKM
+106 DNAANPGFSTIYAKM
-121 FNALDTVKGNAG
+121 FNALDSVKGNAG
-133 DDTKRK
+133 DDTKRS
-139 QFISDAKQFCDYFNQ
+139 QFISDAKQLCDYFNQ
-154 NAQNLKTLQTDVNDQ
+154 NSQNLKTLQTDANDQ
-169 VKDTVDQIN
+169 IKNAVDQIN

-221 TVDTQEVKVKDTRTS
+221 TVDTQEVKVRDTRTS
-236 NLAKLDHNV
+236 TLAKLDHNV

-269 YNPLQVKTR
+269 YNPLQVTSR
-278 EKKYNQSDVD
+278 DKKYNQSDVD

-336 ELVKPK
+336 ELIKPK
-342 VAGAGGVTETNAD
+342 VAGANGEDVVNSD
-355 GTTTTFTEGQYV
+355 GTTKHYNAGEYV
-367 YRDGALVEDPNGA
+367 YKDGAIVEDDTGNESA
-380 DSSSYIK
+380 SFIK
-387 ITSPSLTDT
+387 VSEGINITNA

-407 YVNNHRY
+407 YVNNHKY

-423 DESGKIV
+423 DENGNIV

-448 AGQKATLGQSVDF
+448 AGKQATVGQTVDF

-477 FSRAFN
+477 FAKEFN
-483 TIQKSG
+483 KIQKSG

-501 VADNTSQ
+501 TATNQSQNSTST
-508 SSSDP
+508 

-521 SVVDNDYYVY
+521 SVVDNYY
-531 ERDAQ
+531 
-536 GQIVYEKNDDGSDK
+536 YEKD
-550 LDVNGKRIPT
+550 T
-560 YKLDSSGNKI
+560 
-570 LNTQRD
+570 
-576 SVHANAT
+576 T
-583 TVDDKGNVTAYY
+583 TVNDKRETIHAKTKTVDNNGNVTYD
-595 GGVITGTKDSYYKMT
+595 GGVITGTADSYYKLT
-610 ASSIQIADAIN
+610 ASSIKVADAIN

-632 KSYNENKNLGYD
+632 KKYNNNKNLGYD
-644 SYDIMQQMIDL
+644 SYDIMQQMLDL

>member
-50 LRAYT
+50 LRSYT

-60 STGVSTDSVS
+60 STGVSTDSVT

-89 QANIKEY
+89 QTSIKEY

-106 DSPSNPGFSTLYAKM
+106 DNAANPGFSTIYAKM
-121 FNALDTVKGNAG
+121 FNALDSVKGNAG
-133 DDTKRK
+133 DDTKRS
-139 QFISDAKQFCDYFNQ
+139 QFISDAKQLCDYFNQ
-154 NAQNLKTLQTDVNDQ
+154 NSQNLKTLQTDANDQ
-169 VKDTVDQIN
+169 IKNAVDQIN

-221 TVDTQEVKVKDTRTS
+221 TVDTQEVKVRDTRTS
-236 NLAKLDHNV
+236 TLAKLDHNV

-269 YNPLQVKTR
+269 YNPLQVTSR
-278 EKKYNQSDVD
+278 DKKYNQSDVD

-336 ELVKPK
+336 ELIKPK
-342 VAGAGGVTETNAD
+342 VAGANGEDVVNSD
-355 GTTTTFTEGQYV
+355 GTTKHYNAGEYV
-367 YRDGALVEDPNGA
+367 YKDGAIVEDDKGNESA
-380 DSSSYIK
+380 SFIK
-387 ITSPSLTDT
+387 VSEGINITNA

-407 YVNNHRY
+407 YVNNHKY

-423 DESGKIV
+423 DENGNIV

-448 AGQKATLGQSVDF
+448 AGKQATVGQTVDF

-477 FSRAFN
+477 FAKEFN
-483 TIQKSG
+483 KIQKSG

-501 VADNTSQ
+501 TATNQSQNSTST
-508 SSSDP
+508 

-521 SVVDNDYYVY
+521 SVVDNVY
-531 ERDAQ
+531 
-536 GQIVYEKNDDGSDK
+536 YEKGTTVND
-550 LDVNGKRIPT
+550 KRETI
-560 YKLDSSGNKI
+560 
-570 LNTQRD
+570 
-576 SVHANAT
+576 HAT
-583 TVDDKGNVTAYY
+583 TKTVDNNGNVTYY
-595 GGVITGTKDSYYKMT
+595 GGVITGTADSYYKLT
-610 ASSIQIADAIN
+610 ASSIKVADAIN

-632 KSYNENKNLGYD
+632 KDYNNNKNLGYD
-644 SYDIMQQMIDL
+644 SYDIMQQMLDL

-738 YDQLILRTG
+738 YDQLILKTG

>member
-50 LRAYT
+50 LRSYT

-60 STGVSTDSVS
+60 STGVSTDSVT

-89 QANIKEY
+89 QTSIKEY

-106 DSPSNPGFSTLYAKM
+106 DNAANPGFSTIYAKM
-121 FNALDTVKGNAG
+121 FNALDSVKGNAG
-133 DDTKRK
+133 DDTKRS
-139 QFISDAKQFCDYFNQ
+139 QFISDAKQLCDYFNQ
-154 NAQNLKTLQTDVNDQ
+154 NSQNLKTLQTDANDQ
-169 VKDTVDQIN
+169 IKNAVDQIN

-221 TVDTQEVKVKDTRTS
+221 TVDTQEVKVRDTRTS
-236 NLAKLDHNV
+236 TLAKLDHNV

-269 YNPLQVKTR
+269 YNPLQVTSR
-278 EKKYNQSDVD
+278 DKKYNQSDVD

-336 ELVKPK
+336 ELIKPQIAATDMPITNSDGSTTLIKKGEYVRKDGAIVEADNAAESSSFIK
-342 VAGAGGVTETNAD
+342 VSEGINITNA
-355 GTTTTFTEGQYV
+355 
-367 YRDGALVEDPNGA
+367 
-380 DSSSYIK
+380 
-387 ITSPSLTDT
+387 

-407 YVNNHRY
+407 YVNNHKY

-423 DESGKIV
+423 DENGNIV

-448 AGQKATLGQSVDF
+448 AGKQATVGQTVDF

-477 FSRAFN
+477 FAKEFN
-483 TIQKSG
+483 KIQKSG

-501 VADNTSQ
+501 TATNQSQNSTST
-508 SSSDP
+508 

-521 SVVDNDYYVY
+521 SVVDNDYY
-531 ERDAQ
+531 
-536 GQIVYEKNDDGSDK
+536 EKD
-550 LDVNGKRIPT
+550 T
-560 YKLDSSGNKI
+560 
-570 LNTQRD
+570 
-576 SVHANAT
+576 T
-583 TVDDKGNVTAYY
+583 TVNDKRETIHASKANTDANGNVISYD
-595 GGVITGTKDSYYKMT
+595 GGVITGTADSYYKLT
-610 ASSIQIADAIN
+610 ASSIKVADAIN

-632 KSYNENKNLGYD
+632 KKYNENKNLGYD
-644 SYDIMQQMIDL
+644 SYDIMQQMLDL

>member
-50 LRAYT
+50 LRSYT

-60 STGVSTDSVS
+60 STGVSTDSVT

-89 QANIKEY
+89 QTSIKEY

-106 DSPSNPGFSTLYAKM
+106 DNAANPGFSTIYAKM
-121 FNALDTVKGNAG
+121 FNALDSVKGNAG
-133 DDTKRK
+133 DDTKRS
-139 QFISDAKQFCDYFNQ
+139 QFISDAKQLCDYFNQ
-154 NAQNLKTLQTDVNDQ
+154 NSQNLKTLQTDANDQ
-169 VKDTVDQIN
+169 IKNAVDQIN

-221 TVDTQEVKVKDTRTS
+221 TVDTQEVKVRDTRTS
-236 NLAKLDHNV
+236 TLAKLDHNV

-269 YNPLQVKTR
+269 YNPLQVTSR
-278 EKKYNQSDVD
+278 DKKYNQSDVD

-336 ELVKPK
+336 ELIKPQIAADDMPITNSDGSTTLIKKGEYVRKDGAIVEADNAAESSSFIK
-342 VAGAGGVTETNAD
+342 VSEGINITNA
-355 GTTTTFTEGQYV
+355 
-367 YRDGALVEDPNGA
+367 
-380 DSSSYIK
+380 
-387 ITSPSLTDT
+387 

-407 YVNNHRY
+407 YVNNHKY

-423 DESGKIV
+423 DENGNIV

-448 AGQKATLGQSVDF
+448 AGKQATVGQTVDF

-477 FSRAFN
+477 FAKEFN
-483 TIQKSG
+483 KIQKSG

-501 VADNTSQ
+501 TATNQSQNSTST
-508 SSSDP
+508 

-521 SVVDNDYYVY
+521 SVVDNYY
-531 ERDAQ
+531 
-536 GQIVYEKNDDGSDK
+536 YEKD
-550 LDVNGKRIPT
+550 T
-560 YKLDSSGNKI
+560 
-570 LNTQRD
+570 
-576 SVHANAT
+576 T
-583 TVDDKGNVTAYY
+583 TVNDKRETIHASKANTDANGNVISYD
-595 GGVITGTKDSYYKMT
+595 GGVITGTADSYYKLT
-610 ASSIQIADAIN
+610 ASSIKVADAIN

-632 KSYNENKNLGYD
+632 KKYNNNKNLGYD
-644 SYDIMQQMIDL
+644 SYDIMQQMLDL

-738 YDQLILRTG
+738 YDQLILKTG

>member
-50 LRAYT
+50 LRSYT

-60 STGVSTDSVS
+60 STGVSTDSVT

-89 QANIKEY
+89 QTSIKEY

-106 DSPSNPGFSTLYAKM
+106 DNAANPGFSTIYAKM
-121 FNALDTVKGNAG
+121 FNALDSVKGNAG
-133 DDTKRK
+133 DDTKRS
-139 QFISDAKQFCDYFNQ
+139 QFISDAKQLCDYFNQ
-154 NAQNLKTLQTDVNDQ
+154 NSQNLKTLQTDANDQ
-169 VKDTVDQIN
+169 IKNAVDQIN

-221 TVDTQEVKVKDTRTS
+221 TVDTQEVKVRDTRTS
-236 NLAKLDHNV
+236 TLAKLDHNV

-269 YNPLQVKTR
+269 YNPLQVTSR
-278 EKKYNQSDVD
+278 DKKYNQSDVD

-336 ELVKPK
+336 ELIKPQIADKDEMITNSDGSTTLIKKGEYVRKDGAIVEADNAAESSSFIK
-342 VAGAGGVTETNAD
+342 VSEGINITNA
-355 GTTTTFTEGQYV
+355 
-367 YRDGALVEDPNGA
+367 
-380 DSSSYIK
+380 
-387 ITSPSLTDT
+387 

-407 YVNNHRY
+407 YVNNHKY

-423 DESGKIV
+423 DENGNIV

-448 AGQKATLGQSVDF
+448 AGKQATVGQTVDF

-477 FSRAFN
+477 FAKEFN
-483 TIQKSG
+483 KIQKSG

-501 VADNTSQ
+501 TATNQSQNSTST
-508 SSSDP
+508 
-513 EYDFTGSD
+513 EYDFTGRD
-521 SVVDNDYYVY
+521 SVVDNYY
-531 ERDAQ
+531 
-536 GQIVYEKNDDGSDK
+536 YEKD
-550 LDVNGKRIPT
+550 T
-560 YKLDSSGNKI
+560 
-570 LNTQRD
+570 
-576 SVHANAT
+576 T
-583 TVDDKGNVTAYY
+583 TVNDKRETIHASKANKDANGNVISYD
-595 GGVITGTKDSYYKMT
+595 GGVITGTADSYYKLT
-610 ASSIQIADAIN
+610 ASSIKVADAIN

-632 KSYNENKNLGYD
+632 KKYNENKNLGYD
-644 SYDIMQQMIDL
+644 SYDIMQQMLDL

>member
-50 LRAYT
+50 LRSYT

-60 STGVSTDSVS
+60 STGVSTDSVT

-89 QANIKEY
+89 QTSIKEY

-106 DSPSNPGFSTLYAKM
+106 DNAANPGFSTLYAKM
-121 FNALDTVKGNAG
+121 FNALDSVKGNAG
-133 DDTKRK
+133 DDTKRS
-139 QFISDAKQFCDYFNQ
+139 QFISDAKQLCDYFNQ
-154 NAQNLKTLQTDVNDQ
+154 NSQNLKTLQTDANDQ
-169 VKDTVDQIN
+169 IKNAVDQIN

-221 TVDTQEVKVKDTRTS
+221 TVDTQEVKVRDTRTS
-236 NLAKLDHNV
+236 TLAKLDHNV

-269 YNPLQVKTR
+269 YNPLQVTSR
-278 EKKYNQSDVD
+278 DKKYNQSDVD

-336 ELVKPK
+336 ELIKPK
-342 VAGAGGVTETNAD
+342 VAGANGEDVVNSD
-355 GTTTTFTEGQYV
+355 GTTKHYNAGEYV
-367 YRDGALVEDPNGA
+367 YKDGAIVEDDTGNESA
-380 DSSSYIK
+380 SFIK
-387 ITSPSLTDT
+387 VSEGINITNA

-407 YVNNHRY
+407 YVNNHKY

-423 DESGKIV
+423 DENGNIV

-448 AGQKATLGQSVDF
+448 AGKQATVGQTVDF

-477 FSRAFN
+477 FAKEFN
-483 TIQKSG
+483 KIQKSG

-501 VADNTSQ
+501 TATNQSQNSTST
-508 SSSDP
+508 

-521 SVVDNDYYVY
+521 SVVDNYY
-531 ERDAQ
+531 
-536 GQIVYEKNDDGSDK
+536 YEKD
-550 LDVNGKRIPT
+550 T
-560 YKLDSSGNKI
+560 
-570 LNTQRD
+570 
-576 SVHANAT
+576 T
-583 TVDDKGNVTAYY
+583 TVNDKRETIHAKTKTVDNNGNVTYD
-595 GGVITGTKDSYYKMT
+595 GGVITGTADSYYKLT
-610 ASSIQIADAIN
+610 ASSIKVADAIN

-632 KSYNENKNLGYD
+632 KKYNENKNLGYD
-644 SYDIMQQMIDL
+644 SYDIMQQMLDL